1 MFLYRIIVSP
11 VNKALVPKRYR
22 PTVRQACYWLRSL
35 LYVGSRV
42 TCPCCGGRFRKFLPY
57 GVKPR
62 ANAQCPR
69 CGSKARQ
76 RLVWLYLKE
85 RTQLFSDHLRVLHF
99 APEYVFRKQLASCP
113 NLFYVTTDLGSLMA
127 MMKADITRIPF
138 ADATFDVVLCS
149 HVLEHVLDDRR
160 AMREVY
166 RVLRPGGWAI
176 LQVPIDLQRAKTFE
190 DARIVSPEDRKRWF
204 LQKDHVRI
212 YGRDYTDRL
221 KAAGFDVRVEFYTKN
236 LPRDL
241 RERYGL
247 RRKRPIYLCTKARTS
262 TP

>member
-1 MFLYRIIVSP
+1 MFLYRVIVGPIS
-11 VNKALVPKRYR
+11 KALVPKRYR

-35 LYVGSRV
+35 LYLGSRV

-57 GVKPR
+57 GVNPR
-62 ANAQCPR
+62 SNAQCPR

-76 RLVWLYLKE
+76 RLVWLYLKN
-85 RTQLFSDHLRVLHF
+85 RTKLFSDHLHVLHF

-113 NLFYVTTDLGSLMA
+113 NLFYVTADLDSLMA
-127 MMKADITRIPF
+127 MVKADITRIPF
-138 ADATFDVVLCS
+138 ADAAFDVVLCN

-160 AMREVY
+160 ALGEVY

-176 LQVPIDLQRAKTFE
+176 LQVPIDLQRARTFE
-190 DARIVSPEDRKRWF
+190 DARIVSPEDRERWF

-221 KAAGFDVRVEFYTKN
+221 SAVGFNVQVEFYAKD
-236 LPRDL
+236 LQRDL
-241 RERYGL
+241 RERYVL
-247 RRKRPIYLCTKARTS
+247 RRKRPIYLCTKAPT
-262 TP
+262 